1 MATPI
6 AHIVLTDKVFGKY
19 FKDKNKKDFFIG
31 TSFPDIRYL
40 ANIEKKTTHLSY
52 NKEKNSFKAG
62 MRFHSLI
69 DEIWNKFVRSNDNF
83 ILYSKSRN
91 SVNDI
96 TSLKLLEDELLYG
109 KINNWKQYIKFFDE
123 VLSDE
128 LSFNIPEKKIK
139 KWHKILQKYFLRKP
153 NDSDRENL
161 LKFLGFSKE
170 IIDEMNH
177 NVNLMKNDQII
188 VQAIMGLY
196 NDFESI
202 LIKYDQFASR

>member
-6 AHIVLTDKVFGKY
+6 THIVLTDKVFDKY

-31 TSFPDIRYL
+31 TSFPDIRYI
-40 ANIEKKTTHLSY
+40 ADIKRKTTHLF
-52 NKEKNSFKAG
+52 NDEEENSFKAG
-62 MRFHSLI
+62 MGFHCLI
-69 DEIWNKFVRSNDNF
+69 DKTWNKFVISNNNF
-83 ILYSKSRN
+83 ILYSKLKN

-128 LSFNIPEKKIK
+128 FLFNIPEKKIE
-139 KWHKILQKYFLRKP
+139 KWHKILKKYFLRKP
-153 NDSDRENL
+153 NDSDRESF
-161 LKFLGFSKE
+161 LKDLRFPKKT
-170 IIDEMNH
+170 IDEMNH
-177 NVNLMKNDQII
+177 NINLMKNDQRI

-202 LIKYDQFASR
+202 LKKYD